1 MNTNRLV
8 SEYEHIYKNFF
19 NKYDIVISSPIVVTL
34 VWDISA
40 FSKWDTSIL
49 TQKITL
55 RNYIWYNFN
64 SSSSS
69 SSSLNNIE
77 YIVRDDKK
85 WFINQSIENIYP
97 VNKKLLNNI
106 WLSWTVWFLSE
117 YNSANPP
124 SILSNILTLKLLVD
138 EKINIEDFEN
148 FNLDNFK
155 YKELLNRVLELDDEL
170 LDNFNFFGW
179 IRNNSLYIWTSLLTS
194 DSHILS
200 IQNNWECIYKNIWN
214 FSDFNQLD
222 LTFSLVSPNLVTK
235 NNYNST
241 FLDDKTKKLGRFIN
255 EFWIDW
261 KYEEDIDLFKWINNI
276 WNYYSIKVFQD
287 LLRLYKSNYSWNNF
301 YRDLKI
307 YRETLKAIFNNK
319 KDDLN
324 DRFIRKQIL
333 ELIPD
338 KNFNFYM
345 DYFGV
350 FGSIKFAL
358 FNQKI
363 WYIDEELINNLN
375 NKTGFNLK
383 LDYSSFYDWYERNG
397 VKLEQYRSLW
407 ESSIFSSDYS
417 LFTYKNWYVNNISW
431 DYSDFSWNNSSW
443 LTLDLINRKIYLDW
457 EKLTSKEI
465 HSQNTTID
473 ILEILLSRLWE
484 DVSNNDLPK
493 SSYSSNKNEMLW
505 KIVLPLL
512 KLIEKEKKIKFPFI
526 CKGSLWDFYLKL
538 KESDLEINVIK
549 KLS

>member
-8 SEYEHIYKNFF
+8 SETEHVYKNFF

-40 FSKWDTSIL
+40 FSRWDASIL
-49 TQKITL
+49 SQKITL

-64 SSSSS
+64 TSP
-69 SSSLNNIE
+69 NDIE
-77 YIVRDDKK
+77 YIVKDGDNG
-85 WFINQSIENIYP
+85 FISQSIENKYP
-97 VNKKLLNNI
+97 ITKKLLNNI
-106 WLSWTVWFLSE
+106 WLDWDIWFLSE
-117 YNSANPP
+117 YNSTNPP
-124 SILSNILTLKLLVD
+124 SVISNILILKLLID
-138 EKINIEDFEN
+138 KKIDITDFEK
-148 FNLDNFK
+148 FDLDNVE
-155 YKELLNRVLELDDEL
+155 YKDLLNKVLELDSEL

-179 IRNNSLYIWTSLLTS
+179 VRNNSLYIWTSILTS

-200 IQNNWECIYKNIWN
+200 IQNHEECIYKNIWE

-235 NNYNST
+235 NNYNSA
-241 FLDDKTKKLGRFIN
+241 FLDDKTKKLTWFIGDFGI
-255 EFWIDW
+255 EW
-261 KYEEDIDLFKWINNI
+261 KNKDDIDLFNWINNI

-287 LLRLYKSNYSWNNF
+287 LLRLYESNYSGNNF

-307 YRETLKAIFNNK
+307 YRETLKSLFNNK
-319 KDDLN
+319 KDELN
-324 DRFIRKQIL
+324 DRFIKKQIL

-338 KNFNFYM
+338 KNFDFYM

-350 FGSIKFAL
+350 FWSIKFAI
-358 FNQKI
+358 FNQKT
-363 WYIDEELINNLN
+363 WYIDEKLIGDLN
-375 NKTGFNLK
+375 KKTGFNLK
-383 LDYSSFYDWYERNG
+383 LDYSSFYDWYERDG
-397 VKLEQYRSLW
+397 VKLEQYRSKW
-407 ESSIFSSDYS
+407 EFSMFSSDYV
-417 LFTYKNWYVNNISW
+417 LFTYKNWYLNNISW
-431 DYSDFSWNNSSW
+431 DYSDFAWEKSSW
-443 LTLDLINRKIYLDW
+443 LTLDLIKRKIYLDW

-473 ILEILLSRLWE
+473 ILEILLARLWE
-484 DVSNNDLPK
+484 DVSNKDLPK

-512 KLIEKEKKIKFPFI
+512 KLIENEKKIKFPFI
-526 CKGSLWDFYLKL
+526 CKGSLGDFYMKL